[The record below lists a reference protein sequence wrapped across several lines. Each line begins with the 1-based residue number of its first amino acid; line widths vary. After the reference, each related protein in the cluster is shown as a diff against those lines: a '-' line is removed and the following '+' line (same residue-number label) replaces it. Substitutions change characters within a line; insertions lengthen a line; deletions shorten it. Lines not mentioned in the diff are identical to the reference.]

1 MPMFDMTAGM
11 YNFFWSGAAM
21 IGLWLLWRIFEV
33 LKAIHFMMSKWFDR
47 DYIKPFDRAH
57 GIDDGD

>member
-11 YNFFWSGAAM
+11 YNFFWSCAAM
-21 IGLWLLWRIFEV
+21 IGLWLLWRIFQV

-47 DYIKPFDRAH
+47 DYIKRFDRAH

>member
-1 MPMFDMTAGM
+1 M

-57 GIDDGD
+57 GIDD